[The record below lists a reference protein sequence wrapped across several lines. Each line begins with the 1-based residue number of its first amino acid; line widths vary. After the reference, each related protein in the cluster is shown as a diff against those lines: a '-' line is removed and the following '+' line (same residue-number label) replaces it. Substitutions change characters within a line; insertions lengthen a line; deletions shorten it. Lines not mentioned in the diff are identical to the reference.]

1 VADVTRYAGYSS
13 PSSLTRDPTLSV
25 ADKLG
30 ALKSWRR
37 QLFLIAGERDTA
49 QRRRLIVEISRALL
63 ELGRQ

>member
-13 PSSLTRDPTLSV
+13 PSSLTRDPALSV
-25 ADKLG
+25 DDKLG
-30 ALKSWRR
+30 ALKSWQR
-37 QLFLIAGERDTA
+37 QLFLMAGERDTP